1 MSQEHQSNS
10 APRAAS
16 VAVDWHDCAWVP
28 AIVVQTPPAHR
39 RRTKPLPGSRPV
51 SHTDRHS
58 PTTSKTMKLFSF
70 SARRPRAGFTL
81 IELLV
86 VIAIIGILAA
96 MLLAVLPS
104 VTNATKRTKAKL
116 EAQSIATAIEQYD
129 SAYGRFPVSAQAQNA
144 AALTPPGDFTYG
156 GTFQNQ
162 LGALTPF
169 GTLVGATVL
178 TNSEVI
184 AILMNLT
191 NYPNS
196 STPTINTNYQKNP
209 QKTIFLN
216 AKMSGWDG
224 TGTPQ
229 PGVGNDLVYRDPWGN
244 PYIISMDLNYDD
256 QTADAFY
263 CLSAVSGPLGG
274 NTNPGLNGLINPDI
288 SKPNN
293 FQYHGKVMVWSAG
306 QPTLNGKPVLDTGSL
321 ANSGHNKTHIL
332 SWQ

>member
-1 MSQEHQSNS
+1 MCQENEPNT

-16 VAVDWHDCAWVP
+16 LAVDWHDCEWVP
-28 AIVVQTPPAHR
+28 AIVVQPPPAHR

-51 SHTDRHS
+51 SHTDRHA
-58 PTTSKTMKLFSF
+58 PITSKTMKLFSF

-96 MLLAVLPS
+96 MLLAVLPG
-104 VTNATKRTKAKL
+104 VTNAGKKTKARL
-116 EAQSIATAIEQYD
+116 EAQSISTAIEQYD
-129 SAYGRFPVSAQAQNA
+129 SAYGRFPVSGAVQTA
-144 AALTPPGDFTYG
+144 AGTGDFTYG
-156 GTFQNQ
+156 GSVFSNSIFLGQ
-162 LGALTPF
+162 LPASNSIYT
-169 GTLVGATVL
+169 TN
-178 TNSEVI
+178 NSEVI

-196 STPTINTNYQKNP
+196 SVSTINTNYQKNP

-216 AKMSGWDG
+216 AKMSGWDSSVG
-224 TGTPQ
+224 GKPQ

-256 QTADAFY
+256 QTRDAFY
-263 CLSAVSGPLGG
+263 CLNNVSHG
-274 NTNPGLNGLINPDI
+274 GLNGLTNPDGAAATTD
-288 SKPNN
+288 NWL
-293 FQYHGKVMVWSAG
+293 YHGKVMVWSAG
-306 QPTLNGKPVLDTGSL
+306 QDGKIDPADPATDWE
-321 ANSGHNKTHIL
+321 NKNNIL

>member
-1 MSQEHQSNS
+1 MSHEHEPNS

-16 VAVDWHDCAWVP
+16 VAVDWHHCEWVP
-28 AIVVQTPPAHR
+28 AIVVQPPPAHR

-96 MLLAVLPS
+96 MLLAVLPG
-104 VTNATKRTKAKL
+104 VTNASKKTKAKL

-129 SAYGRFPVSAQAQNA
+129 SAYGRFPVSGAVQTA
-144 AALTPPGDFTYG
+144 AGTGDFTYG
-156 GTFQNQ
+156 GSVFSNAGFAQITWTN
-162 LGALTPF
+162 
-169 GTLVGATVL
+169 
-178 TNSEVI
+178 NSEVI

-191 NYPNS
+191 NYPNGS
-196 STPTINTNYQKNP
+196 GSTINTNYQKNP
-209 QKTIFLN
+209 QKTIFLT
-216 AKMSGWDG
+216 AKMSGWDPPQG
-224 TGTPQ
+224 GNPQ

-263 CLSAVSGPLGG
+263 CLSAVSGAGG
-274 NTNPGLNGLINPDI
+274 ANANPGLNGLVNPDL

-293 FQYHGKVMVWSAG
+293 FLYHGKVMVWSAG
-306 QPTLNGKPVLDTGSL
+306 QPTLNGKPVLDTGSQ
-321 ANSGHNKTHIL
+321 ANSGQNKTHIL

>member
-1 MSQEHQSNS
+1 
-10 APRAAS
+10 
-16 VAVDWHDCAWVP
+16 
-28 AIVVQTPPAHR
+28 
-39 RRTKPLPGSRPV
+39 
-51 SHTDRHS
+51 
-58 PTTSKTMKLFSF
+58 MKLFSF

-96 MLLAVLPS
+96 MLLAVLPG

-144 AALTPPGDFTYG
+144 AAGLTPPGDFTYG
-156 GTFQNQ
+156 GTFQDPTGSAFTIWNTSKSRCRSDQFRSDCDSDEPDQ
-162 LGALTPF
+162 LSERF
-169 GTLVGATVL
+169 G
-178 TNSEVI
+178 S
-184 AILMNLT
+184 
-191 NYPNS
+191 
-196 STPTINTNYQKNP
+196 TINTNYQKNP

-256 QTADAFY
+256 QTRDAFY
-263 CLSAVSGPLGG
+263 GLSAVSGPA
-274 NTNPGLNGLINPDI
+274 NPGLNGLVNPDN
-288 SKPNN
+288 SLNN

-306 QPTLNGKPVLDTGSL
+306 SADVKR
-321 ANSGHNKTHIL
+321 KTRFRYR
-332 SWQ
+332 

>member
-1 MSQEHQSNS
+1 MSQEHQPNS

-16 VAVDWHDCAWVP
+16 LAVDWHHCEWVP

-104 VTNATKRTKAKL
+104 VTNASKRTKAKL

-129 SAYGRFPVSAQAQNA
+129 SAYGRFPVSSAVQTA
-144 AALTPPGDFTYG
+144 AATGPTGDFTYG
-156 GTFQNQ
+156 GSVFSNCVPS
-162 LGALTPF
+162 LPA
-169 GTLVGATVL
+169 ADSIYYID
-178 TNSEVI
+178 NSEVI

-196 STPTINTNYQKNP
+196 SVSTINTNYQKNP

-216 AKMSGWDG
+216 AKMSGWDPINVG
-224 TGTPQ
+224 GKPQ

-256 QTADAFY
+256 QTKDAFY
-263 CLSAVSGPLGG
+263 CLSAVSGPGG
-274 NTNPGLNGLINPDI
+274 ANTNPGLNGLVNPDNT
-288 SKPNN
+288 PNN

-306 QPTLNGKPVLDTGSL
+306 QDGKIDTGDA
-321 ANSGHNKTHIL
+321 ANKDENKNNIL